1 MFWNYLCQPAGW
13 AAQADLSAG
22 AVGRAGPGAFPPA
35 ALTLVWEARLLLSTS
50 ALTSDSWS
58 CSQGMG
64 SSNFHIYK
72 LSMETFS
79 PVVTKL
85 HLLWSIELWLQ
96 RHFSIKTLRV
106 WMVLLLP
113 LCYFPQTHLFVQKN
127 PSSVNVFIQHRF
139 HQSWWEG
146 WATYLHS
153 MLLNFN

>member
-35 ALTLVWEARLLLSTS
+35 ALALVWEARLLLSTK

-85 HLLWSIELWLQ
+85 HLLWSIELWLTET
-96 RHFSIKTLRV
+96 F
-106 WMVLLLP
+106 
-113 LCYFPQTHLFVQKN
+113 
-127 PSSVNVFIQHRF
+127 F
-139 HQSWWEG
+139 HQNFGALDGPSFTSLLFPSDLTFCSEKSFFC
-146 WATYLHS
+146 YCLHS
-153 MLLNFN
+153 TSISSELVRRVGYLLAQYVVEF